1 MNFYIFNFK
10 ACICFTI
17 LQTLRKKS
25 YLSTYNILPY
35 SKSTTGDS
43 ITGDF

>member
-1 MNFYIFNFK
+1 MYMFHNTSI
-10 ACICFTI
+10 
-17 LQTLRKKS
+17 LRKNS
-25 YLSTYNILPY
+25 YLSTYNILLY